1 MKQQQMKRTLMAA
14 LVSGMFL
21 PLGAQAADA
30 DLLKKLEALTK
41 EVEALKAQVQAQQQT
56 TKQVADKV
64 EQAESKSL
72 GKWLTVGGDYQ
83 FRVDSMRGET
93 KTYTDVVGTFA
104 NAQTALQGDFF
115 AAPTGNSTTINTIAA
130 TLGFPALNP
139 GAAITTSE
147 MLMAMMSFSQG
158 MAGVK
163 TYSGAN
169 AFLNSNVTSSDPT
182 LATFTNA
189 QFAQG
194 LAAFRNTVTSYKPKN
209 DTMYTNLF
217 GLNLGAKVAQDVSLS
232 ARLSMYK
239 TFGDQSADAVTNGS
253 NAPYFADRVGVFD
266 GTLGHVPSDSYL
278 NVDRAY
284 ATWNNLFDEDMWF
297 SVGRRPSTQGAPNN
311 LKYNTE
317 WPGRGGTPAL
327 LVDYAF
333 DGMTLGYGF
342 DVDSL
347 PGAYA
352 KVCYG
357 RGFESGFRAPLMN
370 SIQDTDMLGV
380 AFVPLDT
387 EKARVWLQWNRG
399 INIFDAPKMTNTY
412 FGNTAPSINLGDIDW
427 FGAGIMGKLR
437 NVGKGDLNYFV
448 DLGLSKTHPNQNVS
462 ANFGF
467 QGLLTGAF
475 FAPEAPSDKTGTAV
489 YMGVRYDL
497 PSKTKLGFEYNHGS
511 KNWITFAPAA
521 ADMWT
526 TKVGTRGNV
535 YEAYLIQ
542 ELDAKPIASAQAKSF
557 FRLGLQMYDFKY
569 TGSNNW
575 VGAPVKISDVN
586 GQMMTMT
593 PLSKAYDL
601 YGTVEV
607 KF

>member
-1 MKQQQMKRTLMAA
+1 MKRALMAV
-14 LVSGMFL
+14 LVSGIFL
-21 PLGAQAADA
+21 PFGAQAATDA

-41 EVEALKAQVQAQQQT
+41 EVEALKAQVAAQQVQ

-64 EQAESKSL
+64 EMTESKSL
-72 GKWLTVGGDYQ
+72 GKWLTIGGDYQ

-93 KTYTDVVGTFA
+93 KTFTDVNATFGYAQNLLQMGAMGDPTTIATLNTLTGGAINNQATAA
-104 NAQTALQGDFF
+104 NALFGF
-115 AAPTGNSTTINTIAA
+115 A
-130 TLGFPALNP
+130 GFA
-139 GAAITTSE
+139 
-147 MLMAMMSFSQG
+147 QG

-163 TYSGAN
+163 TYSDAI
-169 AFLNSNVTSSDPT
+169 AFVTSPT
-182 LATFTNA
+182 VAPPAGMLGMLPA
-189 QFAQG
+189 FAQ
-194 LAAFRNTVTSYKPKN
+194 TVPAYKPKN
-209 DTMYTNLF
+209 DVLYTHRF
-217 GLNLGAKVAQDVSLS
+217 GLDLGAKVAQDVSLT
-232 ARLSMYK
+232 ARLMMYK
-239 TFGDQSADAVTNGS
+239 TFGDQTLDAISNGD

-266 GTLGHVPSDSYL
+266 GTLSRVPSDSYL
-278 NVDRAY
+278 NVDRVY
-284 ATWNNLFDEDMWF
+284 MNFNNLFDEDMWF
-297 SVGRRPSTQGAPNN
+297 SVGRRPSTGGSPTNFKNN
-311 LKYNTE
+311 ADKG
-317 WPGRGGTPAL
+317 GRGGTPGL

-342 DVDSL
+342 DNDAM
-347 PGAYA
+347 PGGYA
-352 KVCYG
+352 KLCYG
-357 RGFESGFRAPLMN
+357 RGFESGFRAPSMN
-370 SIQDTDMLGV
+370 SLQDTDMLGIS
-380 AFVPLDT
+380 FVPIDT
-387 EKARVWLQWNRG
+387 DKLRVALQWNHAM
-399 INIFDAPKMTNTY
+399 NVFDAPKMRNTY

-427 FGAGIMGKLR
+427 LGLGVSGTIK

-448 DLGLSKTHPNQNVS
+448 DLGLSRTSPNNNVS
-462 ANFGF
+462 AQFGF

-475 FAPEAPSDKTGTAV
+475 FSPEAPTDKTGGAI

-497 PSKTKLGFEYNHGS
+497 PSKTKLGFEYNYGS

-526 TKVGTRGNV
+526 SKVGTRGSV

-542 ELDAKPIASAQAKSF
+542 EFDAKPIASVGAKSF

-601 YGTVEV
+601 YGTLEV

>member
-41 EVEALKAQVQAQQQT
+41 EVEALKAQVQAQQVQ

-64 EQAESKSL
+64 EIAESKSI
-72 GKWLTVGGDYQ
+72 GKWLEIGGDYQ

-93 KTYTDVVGTFA
+93 KTYSDVFSAFGALQNAKMSDGTIGRLITF
-104 NAQTALQGDFF
+104 NQQMLAQTTYSQAAAF
-115 AAPTGNSTTINTIAA
+115 A
-130 TLGFPALNP
+130 P
-139 GAAITTSE
+139 GALAALGG
-147 MLMAMMSFSQG
+147 M
-158 MAGVK
+158 MAG
-163 TYSGAN
+163 YGINPA
-169 AFLNSNVTSSDPT
+169 
-182 LATFTNA
+182 
-189 QFAQG
+189 
-194 LAAFRNTVTSYKPKN
+194 VTSYKPKN

-217 GLNLGAKVAQDVSLS
+217 GLNLNAKVAQDVSLT

-239 TFGDQSADAVTNGS
+239 TFGDQTSDAIANTNF
-253 NAPYFADRVGVFD
+253 APYFADRVGVFD

-297 SVGRRPSTQGAPNN
+297 SVGRRPSTQGAPTN
-311 LKYNTE
+311 LKYNND

-342 DVDSL
+342 DNDAM
-347 PGAYA
+347 PGGYA

-370 SIQDTDMLGV
+370 SIQDTDMVGV
-380 AFVPLDT
+380 AFVPIDT
-387 EKARVWLQWNRG
+387 GATRVWLQWNRG
-399 INIFDAPKMTNTY
+399 INIFDAPKMNNTY

-427 FGAGIMGKLR
+427 FGAGIMGKIK

-475 FAPEAPSDKTGTAV
+475 FNPEAPSDKTGGAI

-497 PSKTKLGFEYNHGS
+497 PSKTKIGFEYNHGS

-542 ELDAKPIASAQAKSF
+542 ELDAKPIASTQAKSF
-557 FRLGLQMYDFKY
+557 FRLGFQMYDFKY

-586 GQMMTMT
+586 GQMMTMA

>member
-1 MKQQQMKRTLMAA
+1 
-14 LVSGMFL
+14 MFL

-41 EVEALKAQVQAQQQT
+41 EVEALKAQVQAQQKT
-56 TKQVADKV
+56 TQQVADKV
-64 EQAESKSL
+64 EMTESKSL

-93 KTYTDVVGTFA
+93 RTFTDVNATFA
-104 NAQTALQGDFF
+104 NAQSQLQAAFF
-115 AAPTGNSTTINTIAA
+115 SNPVVVGPQVAAFNAFA
-130 TLGFPALNP
+130 
-139 GAAITTSE
+139 
-147 MLMAMMSFSQG
+147 QG
-158 MAGVK
+158 MTGVK
-163 TYSGAN
+163 TYSDAL
-169 AFLNSNVTSSDPT
+169 AFMPQVQAFMPALGG
-182 LATFTNA
+182 
-189 QFAQG
+189 FAQTIP
-194 LAAFRNTVTSYKPKN
+194 AYKPKN
-209 DTMYTNLF
+209 DTMYTHRF
-217 GLNLGAKVAQDVSLS
+217 GLDLGAKVAQDVSFS
-232 ARLSMYK
+232 ARLAMYK
-239 TFGDQSADAVTNGS
+239 TFGDQTLDALSNGS

-266 GTLGHVPSDSYL
+266 GTLSRVPSDSYL

-284 ATWNNLFDEDMWF
+284 ATWNNMFDEDMWF
-297 SVGRRPSTQGAPNN
+297 SVGRRPSTSGAPSN
-311 LKYNTE
+311 LRFNTD

-342 DVDSL
+342 DIDAL
-347 PGAYA
+347 PNAYA

-380 AFVPLDT
+380 AFVPIDT

-399 INIFDAPKMTNTY
+399 INIFDAPKMQNTY

-427 FGAGIMGKLR
+427 FGAGIMGKLKG
-437 NVGKGDLNYFV
+437 VGSGDLNYFV

-467 QGLLTGAF
+467 QGLLTGGF
-475 FAPEAPSDKTGTAV
+475 FNPEAPSDKTGGAV

-497 PSKTKLGFEYNHGS
+497 PSKTKIGFEYNYGS
-511 KNWITFAPAA
+511 KNWITFAPAS

-526 TKVGTRGNV
+526 SKVGTRGNV
-535 YEAYLIQ
+535 YEAYVVQ
-542 ELDAKPIASAQAKSF
+542 ELNAVPIASAQAKSF
-557 FRLGLQMYDFKY
+557 FRLGFQYYDFKY

-601 YGTVEV
+601 YGTLEV

>member
-1 MKQQQMKRTLMAA
+1 MKQQQMKRTLMAV

-21 PLGAQAADA
+21 PLAAQATEA

-41 EVEALKAQVQAQQQT
+41 EVEALKAQVQAQQQQ

-64 EQAESKSL
+64 EIAESKSI
-72 GKWLTVGGDYQ
+72 GKWLEVGGDYQ

-93 KTYTDVVGTFA
+93 KTYTDVNATFA
-104 NAQTALQGDFF
+104 NAQNQLQAAFF
-115 AAPTGNSTTINTIAA
+115 LDPVAVGPQVAAFNG
-130 TLGFPALNP
+130 
-139 GAAITTSE
+139 
-147 MLMAMMSFSQG
+147 
-158 MAGVK
+158 
-163 TYSGAN
+163 
-169 AFLNSNVTSSDPT
+169 
-182 LATFTNA
+182 
-189 QFAQG
+189 FAQG
-194 LAAFRNTVTSYKPKN
+194 MMGVRTYSDAMAFMPQVQAMMPALGAYAQTISAYKPKN
-209 DTMYTNLF
+209 DTMYSHRF
-217 GLNLGAKVAQDVSLS
+217 GLDLHAKAAQDTTVS
-232 ARLSMYK
+232 ARLMMYK
-239 TFGDQSADAVTNGS
+239 TFGDQTMDALSNGS

-266 GTLGHVPSDSYL
+266 GTLSHVPSNSYL

-297 SVGRRPSTQGAPNN
+297 SVGRRPSTNGAPTN
-311 LKYNTE
+311 LKYNGD

-342 DVDSL
+342 DNDNM
-347 PGAYA
+347 PGGYA
-352 KVCYG
+352 KLCYG

-380 AFVPLDT
+380 AFVPIDT
-387 EKARVWLQWNRG
+387 GATRVWLQWNRG
-399 INIFDAPKMTNTY
+399 INIFDAPKMNNTY

-427 FGAGIMGKLR
+427 YGVGIMGKVK

-448 DLGLSKTHPNQNVS
+448 DLGMSKTHPNQNVS
-462 ANFGF
+462 AQFGF
-467 QGLLTGAF
+467 QGLLTGGF
-475 FAPEAPSDKTGTAV
+475 FNPEAPSDKTGGAL

-497 PSKTKLGFEYNHGS
+497 PSKTKIGFEYNYGS
-511 KNWITFAPAA
+511 KNWITFAPAS

-526 TKVGTRGNV
+526 SKVGTRGSV

-542 ELDAKPIASAQAKSF
+542 ELDAKPISSFQSKTF
-557 FRLGLQMYDFKY
+557 FRLGFQVYDFKY

-593 PLSKAYDL
+593 PLDKAYDL

>member
-1 MKQQQMKRTLMAA
+1 
-14 LVSGMFL
+14 
-21 PLGAQAADA
+21 
-30 DLLKKLEALTK
+30 
-41 EVEALKAQVQAQQQT
+41 
-56 TKQVADKV
+56 
-64 EQAESKSL
+64 
-72 GKWLTVGGDYQ
+72 
-83 FRVDSMRGET
+83 
-93 KTYTDVVGTFA
+93 
-104 NAQTALQGDFF
+104 
-115 AAPTGNSTTINTIAA
+115 
-130 TLGFPALNP
+130 
-139 GAAITTSE
+139 
-147 MLMAMMSFSQG
+147 MLMALMGFQQG
-158 MAGVK
+158 MGNVK
-163 TYSGAN
+163 TYADAN
-169 AFLNSNVTSSDPT
+169 AFLARNVASTDPA
-182 LATFTNA
+182 LAAFTNA
-189 QFAQG
+189 QLAQG
-194 LAAFRNTVTSYKPKN
+194 LAAFRNTVPAYKPKN
-209 DTMYTNLF
+209 DTMYSHRF
-217 GLNLGAKVAQDVSLS
+217 GLDLNAKAAQDVSVS
-232 ARLSMYK
+232 ARLMMYK
-239 TFGDQSADAVTNGS
+239 TFGDQTMDALSNGS
-253 NAPYFADRVGVFD
+253 NAPFSADRVGVFD
-266 GTLGHVPSDSYL
+266 GTLSHVPSDSYL

-297 SVGRRPSTQGAPNN
+297 SVGRRPSTNGAPTN

-333 DGMTLGYGF
+333 DGMTLGYGL

-370 SIQDTDMLGV
+370 SVQDTDMLGV
-380 AFVPLDT
+380 AFVPIDT
-387 EKARVWLQWNRG
+387 EKMRVWLQWNRG

-427 FGAGIMGKLR
+427 FGAGIMGKIK
-437 NVGKGDLNYFV
+437 NVGKGDLNYFADFGWSV
-448 DLGLSKTHPNQNVS
+448 THPNQNVS

-475 FAPEAPSDKTGTAV
+475 FNPEAPSDKTGGAV
-489 YMGVRYDL
+489 LLGVRYDL
-497 PSKTKLGFEYNHGS
+497 PSKTKIGFEYNYGS
-511 KNWITFAPAA
+511 KNWITFAPAS

-526 TKVGTRGNV
+526 SKVGTRGNV
-535 YEAYLIQ
+535 YEAYMIQ
-542 ELDAKPIASAQAKSF
+542 ELDAKPISSFASKTF
-557 FRLGLQMYDFKY
+557 FRLGFQYYDFKY

-593 PLSKAYDL
+593 PLEKAYDL

>member
-1 MKQQQMKRTLMAA
+1 MAA

-83 FRVDSMRGET
+83 FRVDSMKGET
-93 KTYTDVVGTFA
+93 RTFTDVNATFKRA
-104 NAQTALQGDFF
+104 GDYAM
-115 AAPTGNSTTINTIAA
+115 AAFIGGNPAP
-130 TLGFPALNP
+130 LGN
-139 GAAITTSE
+139 
-147 MLMAMMSFSQG
+147 LMAFSQG
-158 MAGVK
+158 MASK
-163 TYSGAN
+163 TTYSTAKAFVDAN
-169 AFLNSNVTSSDPT
+169 G
-182 LATFTNA
+182 
-189 QFAQG
+189 G
-194 LAAFRNTVTSYKPKN
+194 LAGMAAFMGSIPVPPGSPALPATIASYKPKN
-209 DTMYTNLF
+209 DTMYSHRF
-217 GLNLGAKVAQDVSLS
+217 GLDLNAKAAQDVSVS
-232 ARLSMYK
+232 ARLMMYK
-239 TFGDQSADAVTNGS
+239 TFGDQTMDALSNGS
-253 NAPYFADRVGVFD
+253 NAPFSADRVGVFD
-266 GTLGHVPSDSYL
+266 GTLSHVPSNSHL

-297 SVGRRPSTQGAPNN
+297 SIGRRPSTNGAPTN

-333 DGMTLGYGF
+333 DGMTLGYGL

-380 AFVPLDT
+380 AFVPIDT

-399 INIFDAPKMTNTY
+399 INIFDAPKMQNTY

-427 FGAGIMGKLR
+427 FGAGIMGKIK
-437 NVGKGDLNYFV
+437 NVGSGDLNYFV

-467 QGLLTGAF
+467 QGLLTGGF
-475 FAPEAPSDKTGTAV
+475 FNPEAPSDKTGGAV

-497 PSKTKLGFEYNHGS
+497 PSKTKIGFEYNYGS
-511 KNWITFAPAA
+511 KNWITFAPAS

-526 TKVGTRGNV
+526 SKVGTRGNV
-535 YEAYLIQ
+535 YEAYVVQ
-542 ELDAKPIASAQAKSF
+542 ELNAVPIASAQAKSF
-557 FRLGLQMYDFKY
+557 FRLGFQYYDFKY

-575 VGAPVKISDVN
+575 VGAPVRISDVN

-601 YGTVEV
+601 YGTLEV